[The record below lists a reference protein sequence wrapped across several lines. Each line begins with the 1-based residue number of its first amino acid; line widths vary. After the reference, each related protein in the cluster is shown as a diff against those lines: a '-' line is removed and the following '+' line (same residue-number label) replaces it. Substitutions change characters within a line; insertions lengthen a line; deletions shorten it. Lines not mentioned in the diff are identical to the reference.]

1 MLPEFGNDSYEA
13 ADNFMTGRA
22 NGLLTYHN
30 RSPGGTVDG
39 TDLGLQYQGR
49 IGGRR
54 STGEGYPDAKRR
66 WLRLFR
72 HLRHRRGAQRW
83 RRLRQLCA
91 HAGATAL
98 RRLTAI
104 APGHGPRAEIRPD
117 NLYGGKLRAYREHD
131 LRRRRSLRRLR
142 PRADAIE
149 AVAQYHSIPA
159 SRPRWPTCKRAAAT
173 CPASAT
179 PIWSNTRIWR

>member
-30 RSPGGTVDG
+30 RSPAAWLTARISACNIREESGT
-39 TDLGLQYQGR
+39 TLN
-49 IGGRR
+49 GRR
-54 STGEGYPDAKRR
+54 ISRRKTAMATPFPPPTAPAWGSTLAPPTPT
-66 WLRLFR
+66 LR
-72 HLRHRRGAQRW
+72 ARW
-83 RRLRQLCA
+83 RNSA
-91 HAGATAL
+91 SAW
-98 RRLTAI
+98 LTAI
-104 APGHGPRAEIRPD
+104 APGPDLGLKYDQD

-149 AVAQYHSIPA
+149 AVAQYHFDSGV
-159 SRPRWPTCKRAAAT
+159 
-173 CPASAT
+173 T
-179 PIWSNTRIWR
+179 PSLAYLQTRGRNLPGIGDADLVKYRIWR